1 VQELNALACAV
12 ANSFGMLNYRNYD
25 TISQFLAAL
34 VNRLSEQ
41 ETVYLNRIGYALER
55 NCQRRDYATNALG
68 YLTHNGFPD
77 THLYPGFDEYQ
88 PPLGTYNIVYQT
100 DNFLVFGIDAPS
112 TYSPGDV
119 LTFSVLQSG
128 DYSIIGVP
136 VLISAA
142 GIDVTVTPNNSEFT
156 TQITIPS
163 DYIGTLVVS
172 CSLAGVPSNLIYTA
186 LEGNIF
192 ATTDVGFTPDVALA
206 YNGSYYPLVD
216 YNNDGLVSN
225 SDQLTLLTLLGTDYR
240 LRADKHVQ
248 VSVASELYYPG
259 LSGQTIDITVTPAE
273 NATRTL
279 DKLHYRV
286 TITDANG
293 SPYNSWEYEYGESE
307 ADSQTISAPIEVDF
321 AGPLLVT
328 VVVYEAYNSV
338 AVAELLSQPVE
349 LSVSQDYAAPGD
361 VVSLTITPDATNFR
375 GFIIG
380 SVTSFSS
387 SPVVIPINLFVTE
400 DSDPLVIDIEITE
413 DSNYILYMQAVYNP
427 TNKVILNSEIPPN
440 QILPLI
446 EPQLYPA
453 IGYVTYTIGQAQ
465 DFTLT
470 LNAGTLPVGS
480 ITVVPQPQ
488 VPGEI
493 ITLASNVQ
501 LVSEY
506 TFSTENFTLTGA
518 NSLLISIT

>member
-1 VQELNALACAV
+1 
-12 ANSFGMLNYRNYD
+12 MLNYRNYD

-34 VNRLSEQ
+34 VNRLAEQ

-68 YLTHNGFPD
+68 YLTHNGFPG

-119 LTFSVLQSG
+119 LTFSILQSG

-136 VLISAA
+136 VVISAA
-142 GIDVTVTPNNSEFT
+142 GVDVTVTPNNSEFT

-163 DYIGTLVVS
+163 DHIGTLVVS

-186 LEGNIF
+186 LEGNVF
-192 ATTDVGFTPDVALA
+192 ATTDVGFTQEVAMLN
-206 YNGSYYPLVD
+206 NGSYYPIVD
-216 YNNDGLVSN
+216 YNNDGIVSN

-259 LSGQTIDITVTPAE
+259 LTGQTIDITVTPAE
-273 NATRTL
+273 DATRTL

-338 AVAELLSQPVE
+338 AVAQLLSQPVE

-380 SVTSFSS
+380 SATIFSS
-387 SPVVIPINLFVTE
+387 SPVVLPINLLVTE
-400 DSDPLVIDIEITE
+400 DSDPLVIDVEITE
-413 DSNYILYMQAVYNP
+413 DSNYTLYMQAVYNP
-427 TNKVILNSEIPPN
+427 TNKVSVNTAAPPN
-440 QILPLI
+440 QLLPLI
-446 EPQLYPA
+446 APQLYPS

-470 LNAGTLPVGS
+470 LNAGTLPVGT
-480 ITVVPQPQ
+480 IQVVPQPQ

-493 ITLASNVQ
+493 ITLASNEQ

-506 TFSTENFTLTGA
+506 TFSTESFTLTGA